1 MGTLFLVSTPIGNL
15 KDITIRAIEVLQ
27 MVDSIACEDTR
38 RTAILLR
45 SIQKDTVLQAK
56 LISYYEENE
65 DKRIPEIITALK
77 NGLSL
82 ALVSD
87 AGTPTISD
95 PGFRLVRECVKE
107 GIKVEPI
114 PGPSAVIAAL
124 SASGLPTDRFLFL
137 GYLPRKKG
145 NRKKILK
152 LTQKATGELSA
163 TVVFYE
169 APHRLVETLT
179 YVMEIFG
186 DIEIVL
192 ARELTKIHEE
202 IKRGII
208 SLVIER
214 FRKTAPKGEFVILF
228 HV

>member
-124 SASGLPTDRFLFL
+124 SASGLPTDRFIFF
-137 GYLPRKKG
+137 GFIPHKK
-145 NRKKILK
+145 RRQTTLREIAE
-152 LTQKATGELSA
+152 QEM

-169 APHRLVETLT
+169 SSHRIVKALDQLKDLVDLT
-179 YVMEIFG
+179 RRV
-186 DIEIVL
+186 VV
-192 ARELTKIHEE
+192 ARELTKIYEE
-202 IKRGII
+202 IVRGN
-208 SLVIER
+208 IEEVYNY
-214 FRKTAPKGEFVILF
+214 FKDKQNKGEFVVILEAKK
-228 HV
+228 